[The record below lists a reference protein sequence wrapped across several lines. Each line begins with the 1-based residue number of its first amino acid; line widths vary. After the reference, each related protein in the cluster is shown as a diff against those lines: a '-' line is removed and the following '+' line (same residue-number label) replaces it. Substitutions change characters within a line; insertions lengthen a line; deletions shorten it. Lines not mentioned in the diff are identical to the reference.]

1 DVSGRQHTHDA
12 PRTRILDAID
22 VKLRA

>member
-1 DVSGRQHTHDA
+1 RQHTHDA
-12 PRTRILDAID
+12 PRTRIQDAID

>member
-1 DVSGRQHTHDA
+1 QHTHDA
-12 PRTRILDAID
+12 PRTRIQDAID

>member
-1 DVSGRQHTHDA
+1 HQHETQRNA
-12 PRTRILDAID
+12 RTQDAID

>member
-1 DVSGRQHTHDA
+1 HTHDA
-12 PRTRILDAID
+12 PRTRTQDAID